1 MPRPPPEH
9 HLRKQIMKT
18 NSSRVSRAFTL
29 IELLVVIAIIAML
42 AGIALPAITQAQ
54 ISARIVRATS
64 DARQI
69 FLALKGY
76 SADHDGAFPGAEAK
90 TSNEAFRELFPTY
103 MQVEANFAVGSS
115 PVGKKADNKIEPHS
129 RALERGE
136 NHWAY
141 VAGLSDASNA
151 LWPIIVDH
159 TDGSGSYGIHENEP
173 GGTWGGR
180 KAIMVRCDGGGVA
193 PALRGTGAK
202 RFLPRFD
209 DEDQN
214 ALELTSYMGDGVRLL
229 EPEH

>member
-1 MPRPPPEH
+1 
-9 HLRKQIMKT
+9 MKT
-18 NSSRVSRAFTL
+18 SPSHVSRAFTL
-29 IELLVVIAIIAML
+29 IELLVVIAIISML
-42 AGIALPAITQAQ
+42 AGLVLPAINNALRH
-54 ISARIVRATS
+54 ARITKATS

-69 FLALKGY
+69 FLSIKGY
-76 SADHDGAFPGAEAK
+76 SADHDGAFPGTDAK

-103 MQVEANFAVGSS
+103 MQVEVNFAEGSS
-115 PVGKKADNKIEPHS
+115 PVGKKADNKIEPHN

-141 VAGLSDASNA
+141 VAGLSETSNA

-159 TDGSGSYGIHENEP
+159 TDGSGTYSTREGEA

-180 KAIMVRCDGGGVA
+180 NAVMVRCDGGGVA
-193 PALRGTGAK
+193 PLLKGTGTK

-214 ALELTSYMGDGVRLL
+214 ALELTAYMGDGVRLL
-229 EPEH
+229 EPEK